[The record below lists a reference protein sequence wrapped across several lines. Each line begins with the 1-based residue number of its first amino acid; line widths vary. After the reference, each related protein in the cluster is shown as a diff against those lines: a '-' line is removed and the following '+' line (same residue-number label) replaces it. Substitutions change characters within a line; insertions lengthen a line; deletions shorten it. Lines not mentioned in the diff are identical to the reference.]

1 MNEITKY
8 IVLTI
13 AGISGGLFLG
23 TLGQSASIVI
33 VPIITFFALIKDYKK
48 AIGTALFSIL
58 PMFSYSV
65 YKYYSN
71 NNIEIKYSIYLAVI
85 AFLASYIGIKIKNK
99 LSIKQLKFGTAIMY
113 LLLSIY
119 WFHISLT

>member
-33 VPIITFFALIKDYKK
+33 VPIITFFSLIEDYNK

-58 PMFSYSV
+58 PMFIFNV

-71 NNIEIKYSIYLAVI
+71 NNIEIKKSIYLTIVSFI
-85 AFLASYIGIKIKNK
+85 ASYIGIKIKK
-99 LSIKQLKFGTAIMY
+99 ILSIKKIKLGTAIMY

-119 WFHISLT
+119 WFHISLS

>member
-1 MNEITKY
+1 MNELTKY
-8 IVLTI
+8 LILTI
-13 AGISGGLFLG
+13 AGIFGGLSLG
-23 TLGQSASIVI
+23 ALGQSASIVI
-33 VPIITFFALIKDYKK
+33 VPTITFFALIKDYKK
-48 AIGTALFSIL
+48 TIGTALFSIL

-71 NNIEIKYSIYLAVI
+71 NNIEINYGIYLSVI

-99 LSIKQLKFGTAIMY
+99 LSIKQLKLGTAIMY

-119 WFHISLT
+119 WFYTSLT

>member
-33 VPIITFFALIKDYKK
+33 VPIITFFSLIEDYNK
-48 AIGTALFSIL
+48 AIGTALFQFFLCLFLMFINITLIIIL
-58 PMFSYSV
+58 
-65 YKYYSN
+65 K
-71 NNIEIKYSIYLAVI
+71 
-85 AFLASYIGIKIKNK
+85 
-99 LSIKQLKFGTAIMY
+99 
-113 LLLSIY
+113 
-119 WFHISLT
+119 